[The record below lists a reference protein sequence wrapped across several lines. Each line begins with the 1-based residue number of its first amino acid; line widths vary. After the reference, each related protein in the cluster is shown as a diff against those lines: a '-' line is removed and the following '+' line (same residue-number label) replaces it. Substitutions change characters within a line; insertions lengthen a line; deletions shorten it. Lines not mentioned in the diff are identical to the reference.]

1 MILTLILTKKNKG
14 KKMKI
19 IKNLLILTI
28 AIFIAIPNTFANR
41 AVDATS
47 AENFIK
53 DVTNQAIEDII
64 NADITH
70 EEKKNNFEKIFKS
83 ALDLKFIA
91 RFVLGRNW
99 RTSSKA
105 QQEEFIKTYSE
116 FNIKLWSNRFDEF
129 TGKKFEFVGTKASKS
144 KNQIFVNTQVPM
156 ENAEPAKVIWR
167 VKLNKKGEYKIIDI
181 IAEGV
186 SLAMTAR
193 NEYASFIKSNPDGV
207 DALIKDLKEK
217 TKNL

>member
-1 MILTLILTKKNKG
+1 MKNLR
-14 KKMKI
+14 
-19 IKNLLILTI
+19 NLLILVV
-28 AIFIAIPNTFANR
+28 AVVIAIPNAFANS
-41 AVDATS
+41 DANATC

-53 DVTNQAIEDII
+53 NITDQAINDVI
-64 NADITH
+64 NSDGSID
-70 EEKKNNFEKIFKS
+70 EKKNNFEKIFKS

-99 RTSSKA
+99 RTSTKA
-105 QQEEFIKTYSE
+105 QQDEFITTYSE

-129 TGKKFEFVGTKASKS
+129 TGKKFVFKGTKASKS
-144 KNQIFVNTQVPM
+144 RNQIFVNTEVPM
-156 ENAEPAKVIWR
+156 ENAEPAKVVWR
-167 VKLNKKGEYKIIDI
+167 VKLNKSGEYKIIDI

-207 DALIKDLKEK
+207 EALIKDLKEK
-217 TKNL
+217 TKKL

>member
-1 MILTLILTKKNKG
+1 MKN
-14 KKMKI
+14 
-19 IKNLLILTI
+19 IKNLLFFTLVILI
-28 AIFIAIPNTFANR
+28 ATPNVYANSV
-41 AVDATS
+41 ADATC

-53 DVTNQAIEDII
+53 DVTSKAINDVI
-64 NADITH
+64 NADIPDNQ
-70 EEKKNNFEKIFKS
+70 KKHNFEKIFKS
-83 ALDLKFIA
+83 ALDLEFIA
-91 RFVLGRNW
+91 KFVLGRNW
-99 RTSSKA
+99 RTSSKS
-105 QQEEFIKTYSE
+105 QQDEFIKTYSE

-129 TGKKFEFVGTKASKS
+129 TGKKFEFMGTKTSEHN

-167 VKLNKKGEYKIIDI
+167 VKLDKNGEYKIIDI

-193 NEYASFIKSNPDGV
+193 NEYASFIKTNPGGV
-207 DALIKDLKEK
+207 DALINDLKEK